1 MQATLLQL
9 SFPVKSI
16 AEVLWHTVQ
25 GLACLAKVVAQSQ
38 EAASVRP
45 SLMAASLLAAD
56 RQAHGDLPPWPSC
69 LQRLTGYAPGHLQ
82 DLVNAHLP
90 VLRCVGDLGWPC
102 ELNPWIFH
110 LADEFVLL
118 NTAIE
123 VALVI
128 GARLLALCKPK
139 SCSDARPSCLK
150 MTLQL
155 HPMVL
160 DMRKSQNFVDCDS
173 QR

>member
-1 MQATLLQL
+1 MRISPCSGVWGIWA
-9 SFPVKSI
+9 
-16 AEVLWHTVQ
+16 
-25 GLACLAKVVAQSQ
+25 G
-38 EAASVRP
+38 
-45 SLMAASLLAAD
+45 
-56 RQAHGDLPPWPSC
+56 
-69 LQRLTGYAPGHLQ
+69 
-82 DLVNAHLP
+82 
-90 VLRCVGDLGWPC
+90 PC

-110 LADEFVLL
+110 LADEIVLL

-123 VALVI
+123 VALVS

-139 SCSDARPSCLK
+139 SCSNARPSCLK